1 MLRINEIKLPL
12 DYEDEQNDLKKEVA
26 RLLKIKSGD
35 IKTLEIYKKS
45 VDSRKKNDIKFIFS
59 VDITVDGDE
68 EALLM
73 RSSAPR
79 VQRVEKYVY
88 TLPENKRNI
97 HSFDLLLSASDL
109 PECSLRLCLQEQA

>member
-79 VQRVEKYVY
+79 VQKV
-88 TLPENKRNI
+88 
-97 HSFDLLLSASDL
+97 
-109 PECSLRLCLQEQA
+109 

>member
-79 VQRVEKYVY
+79 VQKVEKYVY
-88 TLPENKRNI
+88 TFKTPVYFK
-97 HSFDLLLSASDL
+97 
-109 PECSLRLCLQEQA
+109 